1 MAADPVL
8 YYFPQLEGVFMTSL
22 QTKLTVA
29 AGTCLFFLLLFL
41 LSFLLSYLFVD
52 SFTRR
57 LRAKEKVFWCL
68 AFVRAAFGFGAS
80 AVGIWYLF
88 FDDLLRKDVVH
99 ANNVTTFVTV
109 YVTVG
114 FFTFECVALFSSN
127 IYFRF
132 FDKFLFA
139 HHFLSLVG
147 YCIATACDGKGHF
160 FAVVG
165 LLLEMTTP
173 FSCFCWM
180 LLKCDMAHLR
190 IWKINQLVLVHLFH
204 CRTTLEAYFYYMY
217 FSQWDNV
224 KEGMPLPISVTML
237 VQLTA
242 NFFLLTPYWTYKK
255 MTQLFNPVDW
265 NHPELAKTTA
275 TNGSSAA
282 GGSTR
287 TKSKKHVKNE

>member
-1 MAADPVL
+1 MAIDPVL
-8 YYFPQLEGVFMTSL
+8 YYFPQLEGVSMTSL
-22 QTKLTVA
+22 QTKATVVA
-29 AGTCLFFLLLFL
+29 ATGLFFLVLFFLSLL
-41 LSFLLSYLFVD
+41 LSRLFVD

-68 AFVRAAFGFGAS
+68 AIARATFGFGAS
-80 AVGIWYLF
+80 VVSIWFLF

-99 ANNVTTFVTV
+99 ANNVTTFMAI

-132 FDKFLFA
+132 FDPFLFT

-147 YCIATACDGKGHF
+147 YCIAIAFDGKGHF

-180 LLKCDMAHLR
+180 LLKCEMTSLR
-190 IWKINQLVLVHLFH
+190 IWKLNQMVLVHLFH
-204 CRTTLEAYFYYMY
+204 CRTTLEGYFYYMY

-224 KEGMPLPISVTML
+224 REGMPLAISMTLL

-242 NFFLLTPYWTYKK
+242 SVLDP
-255 MTQLFNPVDW
+255 QEDG
-265 NHPELAKTTA
+265 TA
-275 TNGSSAA
+275 VQP
-282 GGSTR
+282 GGLESP
-287 TKSKKHVKNE
+287 